1 MNRFFLPPASFESDR
16 VTFPPEVAHQ
26 MARVLRLQ
34 PGARVITLDGSG
46 SETLVELVDLTPQT
60 AWGRALERRPVLG
73 EPGPRLWLYLGL
85 TQREK
90 FEWMLQKCTETGA
103 AGFTPLI
110 SARSLVQ
117 RESEVLPKLERW
129 QRIVQEAAE
138 QSGRGLVPPVHP
150 PLRLNAALTE
160 SARHDLCLLAWEE
173 EHTVGLNA
181 ALSAVLGQPA
191 PHLAA
196 LIGPEGGFSAIEAAQ
211 AVAAGVQ
218 PLTLGPR
225 ILRMETAAVVL
236 TALVLHHFEG

>member
-1 MNRFFLPPASFESDR
+1 MDRFFLPSACFDADQ
-16 VTFPPEVAHQ
+16 VTFLADTAHQ
-26 MARVLRLQ
+26 MVRVLRLH
-34 PGARVITLDGSG
+34 PGDRVIALDGTG
-46 SETLVELVDLTPQT
+46 SETLVELVDLTPQS
-60 AWGRALERRPVLG
+60 AWGRVLERRPARG
-73 EPGPRLWLYLGL
+73 EPQSRLWLYLGL

-129 QRIVQEAAE
+129 RRIVQEAAE

-150 PLRLNAALTE
+150 PLRLNAALAE
-160 SARHDLCLLAWEE
+160 AAGQELCLLAWEE
-173 EHTVGLNA
+173 ERTLDLKS
-181 ALSAVLGQPA
+181 ALASLAGQPA

-196 LIGPEGGFSAIEAAQ
+196 LIGPEGGFSNAEAAQ
-211 AVAAGVQ
+211 AAAAGACQV
-218 PLTLGPR
+218 TLGPR

-236 TALVLHHFEG
+236 TALVLHHLEH